1 MTPASERPSRLEKL
15 LQIVTEVRGGEGPT
29 ALLLTLN
36 VFLLLSAYYVIKP
49 VREALI
55 LAQEGGANLKSYL
68 GGAIAIALLFAVP
81 AYARFAR
88 TLPRNRLVVGVTLF
102 FVSHILGFFLA
113 SLVPGLRSDLGVVFF
128 IWVGIFNMMVVAQF
142 WAFAN
147 DIYTEEQGQRLFA
160 LLGLGAS
167 VGAAA
172 GSQLTSAL
180 AELLGTYNLLLVAA
194 GLLSVC
200 ALLSQIVHQRDV
212 AEDAARPAPPPV
224 NPAATTT
231 PKKTSGAFQLV
242 WEHRYLSLI
251 AAFSLVFTAVNTNGE
266 YILGRLVKAEA
277 KAQVAR
283 TVDPAQVAAFLAQPE
298 ADAEL
303 SAWFEAKGAKEYP
316 GQNLAEVRQEVA
328 EAVLLDGL
336 TRDRIGKTYA
346 DFFLWVNVLG
356 VLLQTFLVSR
366 IVKALGLSRAFL
378 IFPVMALF
386 SAGATALF
394 PVFAVLRIGKTA
406 ENATDYSLN
415 NTLRNMLW
423 LPTTKEMK
431 YQAKQA
437 VDTFFVRMG
446 DVSSAVLVYVGAELL
461 GWTVRGFA
469 ISNLVAIMGWL
480 VLAVAIGREHRR
492 LHP

>member
-1 MTPASERPSRLEKL
+1 MSAPAEPRSRLEQL
-15 LQIVTEVRGGEGPT
+15 LQIVTEVKSGEGPT

-36 VFLLLSAYYVIKP
+36 VFLLLSAHYVIKP

-102 FVSHILGFFLA
+102 FVSHIVGFYLA
-113 SLVPGLRSDLGVVFF
+113 SLFPGLRGSLGVVFF

-172 GSQLTSAL
+172 GSQLTAAL

-194 GLLSVC
+194 ALLGVC
-200 ALLSQIVHQRDV
+200 ALLSQVVHQRESSREAPAGV
-212 AEDAARPAPPPV
+212 PKPTASAPTAAP
-224 NPAATTT
+224 
-231 PKKTSGAFQLV
+231 KTSGAFQLV

-266 YILGRLVKAEA
+266 YILGRLVKSEA
-277 KAQVAR
+277 KAQAAA
-283 TVDPAQVAAFLAQPE
+283 TVDEAQVAAFLATPE

-303 SAWFEAKGAKEYP
+303 AAWFEAKGAKEYP
-316 GQNLAEVRQEVA
+316 SQALDQVRPQVA
-328 EAVLLDGL
+328 KAVLIDGL
-336 TRDRIGKTYA
+336 TRDRVGKTYGE
-346 DFFLWVNVLG
+346 FFAWVNWIG
-356 VLLQTFLVSR
+356 FFLQTFLVSR

-394 PVFAVLRIGKTA
+394 PLFAVFRIGKTA

-446 DVSSAVLVYVGAELL
+446 DVSSAVLVYLGAELL

-469 ISNLVAIMGWL
+469 ISNLVAITGWL
-480 VLAVAIGREHRR
+480 ALAVAIGREHRR